1 MAKRTHPAVGKR
13 IRHPKPSGVRIIG
26 GEWRG
31 RRIAVAAADELR
43 PTPDRVR
50 ETVFNWLAPS
60 LDGSHCL
67 DLFAGSGVLG
77 WEALSRGAA
86 SVCLVERDRAVVQ
99 ALRAQAATFGT
110 GAAKII
116 FSSAE
121 AFLAGA
127 PQRFDIVFLDPPY
140 ATPIEPWLPRLWAA
154 WLTPKGR
161 IYVERDSEA
170 ALDSLAAHGRL
181 TRRGRAGSVHYGLLD
196 RGLASQGC

>member
-1 MAKRTHPAVGKR
+1 MAKRTRPTVSKR
-13 IRHPKPSGVRIIG
+13 KRHRNSSGVRIIG

-31 RRIAVAAADELR
+31 RRIAVAAADGLR

-60 LDGSHCL
+60 LDGGHCL

-86 SVCLVERDRAVVQ
+86 SVCFVERDRAVVQ
-99 ALRAQAATFGT
+99 ALQTQAETFGA
-110 GAAKII
+110 GAAKIV

-127 PQRFDIVFLDPPY
+127 PQPFDIVFLDPPY

-154 WLTPKGR
+154 WLSPTGR
-161 IYVERDSEA
+161 IYVERDSES
-170 ALDSLAAHGRL
+170 ALDSLEAHGRL
-181 TRRGRAGSVHYGLLD
+181 SRRGRAGSVHYGLLD
-196 RGLASQGC
+196 RGLAP